1 MTPEVWFEN
10 WCRDERASLAA
21 ILVRMEKGEMR
32 TYATDPGG
40 ELLDVSLET
49 MATKRAS
56 IDELDGI
63 IAKIDAQK
71 V

>member
-1 MTPEVWFEN
+1 MTPQVWFEK
-10 WCRDERASLAA
+10 WCRDERASLTA

-49 MATKRAS
+49 MAIKRAS
-56 IDELDGI
+56 IDELNGI
-63 IAKIDAQK
+63 IAKIDAETM
-71 V
+71 